1 MCSITAYDRQQP
13 TYVDDA
19 RSAGGIAIPKNET
32 TVALKS
38 LGATLNVIDFWIKH
52 FKQNYQERLIM
63 YHENMID
70 LFK

>member
-32 TVALKS
+32 TSFPCVPMPPIYVNRKWLFY
-38 LGATLNVIDFWIKH
+38 LN
-52 FKQNYQERLIM
+52 
-63 YHENMID
+63 
-70 LFK
+70 